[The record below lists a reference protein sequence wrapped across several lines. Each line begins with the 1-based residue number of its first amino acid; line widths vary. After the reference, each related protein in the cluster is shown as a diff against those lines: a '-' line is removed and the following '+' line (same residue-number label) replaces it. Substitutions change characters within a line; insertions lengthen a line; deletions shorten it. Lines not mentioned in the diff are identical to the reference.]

1 MFKTPTKAQ
10 MKHSVM
16 KLIGVHETD
25 VCCGIN
31 KRLVNGV
38 IQLQNSIELST
49 AKDYEEL
56 DKMKQKSIKFN

>member
-16 KLIGVHETD
+16 KLIGVRETD

-38 IQLQNSIELST
+38 IQLQHSIELST
-49 AKDYEEL
+49 AKDYEDL
-56 DKMKQKSIKFN
+56 DKMKKKCVRLN